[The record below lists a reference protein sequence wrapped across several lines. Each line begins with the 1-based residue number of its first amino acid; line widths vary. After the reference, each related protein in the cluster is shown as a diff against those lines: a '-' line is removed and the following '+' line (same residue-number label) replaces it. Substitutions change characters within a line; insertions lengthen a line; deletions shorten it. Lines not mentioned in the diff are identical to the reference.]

1 MSSMHIEELI
11 RLYRNALILLAVAF
25 GISVLGVVANYFQY
39 GETFSF
45 LQLFLSMGIFSPA
58 FSFAGELIA
67 LPGTLFLYRA
77 ALRLRGLDDNQQK
90 TQYLKIWG
98 FQQTVGTLVSVGAV
112 IMIPG
117 SGMALQGGV
126 AGLSIVFPIFA
137 GAFIHLKAR
146 AIHRSVNYVKPYA
159 VGELDY
165 KPENKLA
172 EDKTA
177 AAADKSGGMASLIVA
192 ALILVLNVTFEAILF
207 FELRN
212 NPSFDFQTGVLPY
225 PTSMTVGFY
234 QVFDLFVL
242 STIGITFL
250 VLAIVARSRAP
261 KGRLR
266 AIVIMTVLG
275 LIIFPGTLGVKL
287 AQTLGPTAIAQEG
300 KQNTKDS
307 LVTIQA
313 LNSSELPAGFE
324 MFKEFYQGEP
334 DSSLRTGV
342 YNLDKP
348 EIASTCQEVVNY
360 VIANGATEYRASDY
374 GYIQPIG
381 NTDLVAQACISTI
394 SAYPNLKVQRLEV
407 LSDPIY
413 FYGPSSLEAN
423 GAIAV
428 PMSYKLTLIKYGSE
442 WEKPYSWGY
451 EFMIST
457 TFAQDIHAVPDG
469 LDKPT
474 VEINDLLLHVAQE
487 RLANPDKNPTDPKF
501 MSEILSTF
509 KHKIEIEIFEP
520 HPNVAEWLDV
530 KTSDGH
536 QLCLSVRPWSA
547 TNEGMEDPGFGYSL
561 GFQEDFKTLDEYG
574 GYGIAVEGTCELP

>member
-1 MSSMHIEELI
+1 VSSAQVEALI
-11 RLYRNALILLAVAF
+11 RLYRNALILLAISF

-39 GETFSF
+39 GDNISF
-45 LQLFLSMGIFSPA
+45 LQLFLTMGVFSPA
-58 FSFAGELIA
+58 VSFAGELIA
-67 LPGTLFLYRA
+67 LPGMLFLYRS
-77 ALRLRGLDDNQQK
+77 ALKLRGLDENQQK

-146 AIHRSVNYVKPYA
+146 AINRDINYVKPYA

-165 KPENKLA
+165 RPEKKQNDA
-172 EDKTA
+172 TPA
-177 AAADKSGGMASLIVA
+177 TAADKSGGMASLIVA
-192 ALILVLNVTFEAILF
+192 ALVLVLNVIFEAILF
-207 FELRN
+207 LELRD

-225 PTSMTVGFY
+225 PTSMTVGFN

-242 STIGITFL
+242 STIGIAFL
-250 VLAIVARSRAP
+250 VLAIVARARTP
-261 KGRLR
+261 KRRLR

-275 LIIFPGTLGVKL
+275 LVIFPGTIAVKL
-287 AQTLGPTAIAQEG
+287 AQALGPSSIALEG
-300 KQNTKDS
+300 KENIKDS
-307 LVTIQA
+307 LSTLQV
-313 LNSSELPAGFE
+313 LNNSELPAGFE
-324 MFKEFYQGEP
+324 MINEFYQGEP

-342 YNLDKP
+342 YNLDEP
-348 EIASTCQEVVNY
+348 EITSTCQEVVTY
-360 VIANGATEYRASDY
+360 VIAKGATQYRASDS
-374 GYIQPIG
+374 GSLQPIAG
-381 NTDLVAQACISTI
+381 PDALVETCGTTLGT
-394 SAYPNLKVQRLEV
+394 YPVLKVQRLEV
-407 LSDPIY
+407 FSEPIY
-413 FYGPSSLEAN
+413 FYGPSSFEAN
-423 GAIAV
+423 GAIGV

-442 WEKPYSWGY
+442 WERPYSWGY

-457 TFAQDIHAVPDG
+457 TFAQDINAVLDG

-487 RLANPDKNPTDPKF
+487 RLANPDKNPTDPTF
-501 MSEILSTF
+501 MAQILATF
-509 KHKIEIEIFEP
+509 KHKISIELFEP
-520 HPNVAEWLDV
+520 HPGVAEWLDV

-536 QLCLSVRPWSA
+536 QICLSVRPWNE

-561 GFQEDFKTLDEYG
+561 GFQEDFKSLDEYG
-574 GYGIAVEGTCELP
+574 GYGIAVEGTCQLP